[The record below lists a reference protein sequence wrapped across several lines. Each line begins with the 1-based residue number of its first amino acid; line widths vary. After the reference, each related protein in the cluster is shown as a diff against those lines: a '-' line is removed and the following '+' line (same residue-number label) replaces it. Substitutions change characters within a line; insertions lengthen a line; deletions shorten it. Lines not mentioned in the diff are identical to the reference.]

1 MIRPTLSLCF
11 HHPKHLQ
18 KILRTETISS
28 KHFSTN
34 QLPVAI
40 LVAEELL
47 SVASNFE
54 LEVDNVVS
62 TAVSDLEP
70 RGTSPVKGD
79 KPKFIQTLR
88 GVSIHREWFSP
99 LVQSFKVFR

>member
-1 MIRPTLSLCF
+1 M
-11 HHPKHLQ
+11 
-18 KILRTETISS
+18 
-28 KHFSTN
+28 
-34 QLPVAI
+34 AI
-40 LVAEELL
+40 LLAEELL

-70 RGTSPVKGD
+70 RGTSPVQGE

-88 GVSIHREWFSP
+88 GVSIHRE
-99 LVQSFKVFR
+99 

>member
-1 MIRPTLSLCF
+1 M
-11 HHPKHLQ
+11 
-18 KILRTETISS
+18 
-28 KHFSTN
+28 
-34 QLPVAI
+34 AI
-40 LVAEELL
+40 LLAEELL

-88 GVSIHREWFSP
+88 GVSIHREWFSLVSSSIQGVSIP
-99 LVQSFKVFR
+99 LRIKG